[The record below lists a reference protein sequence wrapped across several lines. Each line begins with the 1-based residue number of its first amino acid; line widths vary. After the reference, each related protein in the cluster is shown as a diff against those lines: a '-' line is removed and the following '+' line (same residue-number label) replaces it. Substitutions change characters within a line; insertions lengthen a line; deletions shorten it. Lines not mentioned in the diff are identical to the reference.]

1 MHSAD
6 SGGLD
11 TNVHLVGLHRDVQ
24 IEQYLALKIQLER
37 RLGNSNSCSPSKNRY
52 AAYRCTNLPS
62 SPFIAA
68 QT

>member
-6 SGGLD
+6 SGGLH

-37 RLGNSNSCSPSKNRY
+37 RLGTVIAVVRVSIVMQHTDVRIFHLH
-52 AAYRCTNLPS
+52 R
-62 SPFIAA
+62 FIAA